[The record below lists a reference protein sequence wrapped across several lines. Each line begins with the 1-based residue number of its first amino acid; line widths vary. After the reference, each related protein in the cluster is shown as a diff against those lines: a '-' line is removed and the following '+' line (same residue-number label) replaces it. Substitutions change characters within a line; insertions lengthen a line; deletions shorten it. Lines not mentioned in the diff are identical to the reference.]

1 MNTFIISKLIKLKV
15 NAFDITENNYMTW
28 AVGAKMHLEENE
40 FLEIID
46 KLKTISDEKT
56 IKLWYLHGLDA
67 GL

>member
-56 IKLWYLHGLDA
+56 IKL
-67 GL
+67 